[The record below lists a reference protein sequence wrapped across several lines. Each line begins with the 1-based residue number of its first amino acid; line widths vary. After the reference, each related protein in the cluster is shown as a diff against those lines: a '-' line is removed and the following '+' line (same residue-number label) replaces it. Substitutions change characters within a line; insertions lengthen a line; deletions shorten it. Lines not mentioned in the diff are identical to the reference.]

1 MSVPAL
7 LMRTSMAP
15 ACLMTSAMHAEMLAW
30 EQTSKLTVLMPSS
43 ANSFKLSIL
52 WYQLHHSLECRC
64 CMLYERDWGWVEE
77 TSREGLR
84 AAERRSLAS
93 SPCQRPGRASPPSGR
108 FCCAEYS
115 TALFLCL

>member
-1 MSVPAL
+1 MPIPAL

-64 CMLYERDWGWVEE
+64 CMLY
-77 TSREGLR
+77 
-84 AAERRSLAS
+84 
-93 SPCQRPGRASPPSGR
+93 
-108 FCCAEYS
+108 
-115 TALFLCL
+115 